1 MRVDKRN
8 NHEEPKL
15 KVTQEEKTIKLIRVK

>member
-1 MRVDKRN
+1 MRTDKRN

-15 KVTQEEKTIKLIRVK
+15 KVTQKEKTIKSVRVK